1 MASSRSL
8 TRNALWLGADRVLR
22 LGLSFVVQ
30 VLVVRHLG
38 PAGNGLLQG
47 GLALAALAAALVE
60 LGLDG
65 MLRRELVRTP
75 EHAGALLGTATTLR
89 LLAFFPA
96 ALAYCWA
103 ALHQP
108 EATPAL
114 MAWLAVTIAL
124 PLALTPE
131 PWLLA
136 NGRVP
141 ANVIAQGAGFLA
153 GAGARLAFVL
163 AGAGVM
169 AFGAAAALETMVI
182 AAALGLAFFSTAGAA
197 RRWSWD
203 PGCARRLLGGGTP
216 LLLTTV
222 AILVY
227 RRMDVVLLGNL
238 LDQRAAGLYAAA
250 VRLSEIGYLAPM
262 ILLNAWFP
270 RLTDLHATDPAAYR
284 VALADFFRRVTWSAA
299 AFALALTI
307 GAPWIVR
314 LLFGPAFAGAAT
326 PLAIHAWT
334 AVFIAHGV
342 ARSQWLLLE
351 NQLFAGLGLACIGA
365 ATNLAL
371 NFVLVPW
378 LGVAGAALAAVLGLA
393 FNMGIVPALLPGTR
407 AGWALGWKATF
418 SRAAGARDDSHGN

>member
-8 TRNALWLGADRVLR
+8 TSNALWLGADRVLR

-38 PAGNGLLQG
+38 PAGNGMLQG

-108 EATPAL
+108 ETTPAL

-393 FNMGIVPALLPGTR
+393 FNMGIVPALLPETR

-418 SRAAGARDDSHGN
+418 SRAAGARDGSHGN